1 MNVSVLKKTFL
12 ILLLMFTGYS
22 GYTVFTEYQYH
33 RHSTT
38 VDGIVSNVRYISS
51 AERRMTDTCTHFRG
65 REDCSAL
72 YDYDITWRS
81 QNKDYVYHAEDERE
95 KPSAVECVN
104 VVPEKPQ
111 IGKPCKNIFFNVSR
125 LPGVITVWAILG
137 FIFLIVLLHKFKQ
150 RRFPGPE
157 KPQLYRIYNKS
168 LHLLFETSDAEDA
181 MRFIRKGHYRLRA
194 SNTTLE
200 AVVSGG
206 KKVMIKCA
214 NYHVR
219 SRKGRRKLGL

>member
-12 ILLLMFTGYS
+12 ILLLMFTGY
-22 GYTVFTEYQYH
+22 TVFTEYQYH
-33 RHSTT
+33 RNSTT
-38 VDGIVSNVRYISS
+38 VDGIVSNVRYVSS

-72 YDYDITWRS
+72 YDYDITWHS
-81 QNKDYVYHAEDERE
+81 QNKGYVYRAEDERE
-95 KPSAVECVN
+95 KPSLVECVN

-168 LHLLFETSDAEDA
+168 LHLLFETSHAEDA

-194 SNTTLE
+194 SNSTIE
-200 AVVSGG
+200 AVESDG

-219 SRKGRRKLGL
+219 SRKGHRKLGL

>member
-12 ILLLMFTGYS
+12 ILLLMFT

-38 VDGIVSNVRYISS
+38 VDGIVSNVRYVSS

-65 REDCSAL
+65 KEDCSAL
-72 YDYDITWRS
+72 YDYDVTWRS
-81 QNKDYVYHAEDERE
+81 QNKNYVYHAEGERQA
-95 KPSAVECVN
+95 PATVICVN
-104 VVPEKPQ
+104 VVPENPQ

-125 LPGVITVWAILG
+125 LPGVIAVWAILG
-137 FIFLIVLLHKFKQ
+137 FIFLIVLLYKFKQ

-181 MRFIRKGHYRLRA
+181 MRFIRKGHYRLHA
-194 SNTTLE
+194 SNSAIDVAE
-200 AVVSGG
+200 SDG
-206 KKVMIKCA
+206 KKVKIKCV